1 MAIQPKEEPQGPI
14 KLDEF
19 FILLE
24 SDPENRYELI
34 DGYPRMM
41 TGGSP
46 DHSIIGLNIAGIFRE
61 QVRKRPCIAYNSDA
75 YVALHDEENCFCPDA
90 SVSCDPRD
98 YQALKVV
105 RYPCVVA
112 EVLSPG
118 TKALDRG
125 IKADKYQSIPSIQ
138 EILFIDT
145 QIMRVQLWQRQPDC
159 WTMRNFVQGDT
170 IELRCADIHFTV
182 EEVYEK
188 TTFDEAFP
196 PKE

>member
-1 MAIQPKEEPQGPI
+1 MQPCELERQGPI
-14 KLDEF
+14 RLEEF
-19 FILLE
+19 LVLAE
-24 SDPENRYELI
+24 NDPENRYELI
-34 DGYPRMM
+34 DGHLSPMEK
-41 TGGSP
+41 GSP
-46 DHSIIGLNIAGIFRE
+46 DHSIIGANIGCIFRE
-61 QVRKRPCIAYNSDA
+61 QTRKGPCIAYNSTA
-75 YVALHDEENCFCPDA
+75 RIALKDEKNCLCPSA

-98 YQALKVV
+98 YHALKVV

-170 IELRCADIHFTV
+170 IQLRCADIHFTV

-188 TTFDEAFP
+188 TIFDEAFP

>member
-1 MAIQPKEEPQGPI
+1 MKPCELEQQGPI
-14 KLDEF
+14 RLEEF
-19 FILLE
+19 LTLAE
-24 SDPENRYELI
+24 NDLENRYELV
-34 DGYPRMM
+34 DGRLFLMER
-41 TGGSP
+41 GSP
-46 DHSIIGLNIAGIFRE
+46 DHSIIGANVGGIFRE
-61 QVRKRPCIAYNSDA
+61 QTRARRCIAYNSTA
-75 YVALHDEENCFCPDA
+75 RIALEDEENCLCPNA

-98 YQALKVV
+98 YHALKVV

-159 WTMRNFVQGDT
+159 WTMRNFVQGEMV
-170 IELRCADIHFTV
+170 ELSRSGIHFLV
-182 EEVYEK
+182 DEVYED
-188 TTFDEAFP
+188 TTFDNSFSE
-196 PKE
+196 ED